1 MIKWFI
7 NIALKYTKNGG
18 GVVVVICNLG
28 KEAEIEYLASS
39 FTILTW
45 FDKSAQTADWMLG
58 FFESQ
63 ERTSSSFFLIFQK

>member
-18 GVVVVICNLG
+18 GVVVVICNWG

-58 FFESQ
+58 FFWKPGADIVI
-63 ERTSSSFFLIFQK
+63 FFLIFQK

>member
-18 GVVVVICNLG
+18 GVVVVICNWG

-58 FFESQ
+58 FFFESQ
-63 ERTSSSFFLIFQK
+63 ERTSFFF